1 MMADYT
7 TLANL
12 KLAMSA
18 QSLATN
24 ASDDTWLEQLIDAA
38 SAWIDARAGKSFVA
52 ASGTRYYDVPENG
65 SRKLYMGNDWFTSV
79 TSVTNGNGTVIPS
92 TEYYLWP
99 RNTAQHNAIVLNA
112 GSTYAWEADDDSYN
126 EGAITVVANFGWS
139 TAAPAD
145 IRTACEMICVNMYR
159 NRGGQ
164 GTEGAATIT
173 GAGVVIT
180 PRDIPAGAVAIVDAY
195 KGVL

>member
-1 MMADYT
+1 MTDYT

-24 ASDDTWLEQLIDAA
+24 ANDDAWLEQLIDAA
-38 SAWIDARAGKSFVA
+38 SDWIDARHGGPFVS
-52 ASGTRYYDVPENG
+52 ASATHYFSVPDG
-65 SRKLYMGNDWFTSV
+65 RKLSTGNDWFTSV
-79 TSVTNGNGTVIPS
+79 TSVTNGDGTLIPS

-112 GSTYAWEADDDSYN
+112 SSTYYWTADENGNS
-126 EGAITVVANFGWS
+126 EEVIAVVALFGWA
-139 TAAPAD
+139 TTCPAD
-145 IRTACEMICVNMYR
+145 IRTACEMICVNFYR

-180 PRDIPAGAVAIVDAY
+180 PKDIPAGAVMIVDAY
-195 KGVL
+195 KGVM